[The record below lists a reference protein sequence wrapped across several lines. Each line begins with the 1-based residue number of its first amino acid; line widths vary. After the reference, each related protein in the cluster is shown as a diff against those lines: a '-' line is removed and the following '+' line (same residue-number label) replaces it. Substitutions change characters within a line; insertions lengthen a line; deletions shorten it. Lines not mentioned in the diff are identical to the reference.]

1 MVEIE
6 RKFLVNTTNL
16 IDINEHTPD
25 IISQAYLFNEE
36 SKSVRI
42 RIKNKTA
49 FITIKSSM
57 TGISRFE
64 YEYEIPVKDAR
75 EIIKNFELKTIR
87 KKRYELLY
95 EGKLWEVDFFE
106 GKLEGLVL
114 AEIELKT
121 EDETFLLPNWIGKE
135 VTSDYNYLNANLI
148 HRL

>member
-1 MVEIE
+1 
-6 RKFLVNTTNL
+6 
-16 IDINEHTPD
+16 
-25 IISQAYLFNEE
+25 
-36 SKSVRI
+36 
-42 RIKNKTA
+42 
-49 FITIKSSM
+49 M

-75 EIIKNFELKTIR
+75 EIIKNFELKTLR

-114 AEIELKT
+114 AEIELQT

-135 VTSDYNYLNANLI
+135 VTFDSEYLNANLI
-148 HRL
+148 NRL

>member
-6 RKFLVNTTNL
+6 RKFLVNTKNL
-16 IDINEHTPD
+16 IDINRHTPD
-25 IISQAYLFNEE
+25 IISQAYLINEE

-49 FITIKSSM
+49 FITIKGSM
-57 TGISRFE
+57 TGISRLE
-64 YEYEIPVKDAR
+64 YEYEIPVKDAL
-75 EIIKNFELKTIR
+75 EIIKKFELKTIK

-114 AEIELKT
+114 AEIELQT

-135 VTSDYNYLNANLI
+135 VTLDSQYLNANLI